1 MIHCLHRPYHLSLFS
16 TPLFQRRY
24 GDRSKQSYYG
34 PEQKATLLLQAAMAY
49 LLLYVNNCEIMTQ
62 ISARKSEDLESLVHQ
77 NRSSADVAFV
87 LAPVFGL
94 SLAAERLTKPR
105 DFMLQCCDP

>member
-1 MIHCLHRPYHLSLFS
+1 
-16 TPLFQRRY
+16 
-24 GDRSKQSYYG
+24 
-34 PEQKATLLLQAAMAY
+34 MAY

-105 DFMLQCCDP
+105 DFMLHQRFCVSRLDLRARINFRIRTSPPNDTKRHDVSTGLVEREIW